1 MIEDRR
7 ISDDEFFALRPKVL
21 SAWSTG
27 KDVDLEEAFKFHQ
40 TLGDDRSLALAM
52 HRALAQGQ
60 TLLQPRAGVATLN
73 GHIQLLRYLQ
83 DEGQADLLPTTIDA
97 YTRQNRYEESAR
109 GLEKSRNSGLMMLNG
124 FPAVNH
130 GLNAC
135 REVVQSVSKPV
146 QVRHGTPDAR
156 LLAEITLAA
165 GFTGFEGGGISYN
178 VPYAKKVPLER
189 SLADWQYVD
198 KLVGIYESNGVR
210 INREPFGPLT
220 GTLVPP
226 FISHTVGIIEGL
238 LALRQGVRSIT
249 LGYGQTGSL
258 AQDLAAVVALRELAD
273 EYFRAAGYDDFE
285 LSIVFHQWMGGFPE
299 DEAKAFAVISWG
311 SVAAV
316 LAGAEKIIVK
326 TPHEAAGIPTKEANV
341 QGLRATRQV
350 INIVGDQKAAS
361 AAIIKTDHE
370 TDLIKAEVRCL
381 IEKTRQLGD
390 GDIALGVVRAFEAGV
405 IDVPFAPTI
414 YNVGKV
420 LPMRDNMG
428 FVRIFKKGNLP
439 LSDEI
444 LNYHHCS
451 LQDRAKA
458 EGRPVSFQMVTDD
471 VYAISKGKL
480 IGRPR

>member
-1 MIEDRR
+1 
-7 ISDDEFFALRPKVL
+7 
-21 SAWSTG
+21 
-27 KDVDLEEAFKFHQ
+27 
-40 TLGDDRSLALAM
+40 
-52 HRALAQGQ
+52 
-60 TLLQPRAGVATLN
+60 
-73 GHIQLLRYLQ
+73 
-83 DEGQADLLPTTIDA
+83 
-97 YTRQNRYEESAR
+97 
-109 GLEKSRNSGLMMLNG
+109 
-124 FPAVNH
+124 
-130 GLNAC
+130 
-135 REVVQSVSKPV
+135 
-146 QVRHGTPDAR
+146 
-156 LLAEITLAA
+156 
-165 GFTGFEGGGISYN
+165 
-178 VPYAKKVPLER
+178 
-189 SLADWQYVD
+189 
-198 KLVGIYESNGVR
+198 
-210 INREPFGPLT
+210 LT